1 MTTIDHRILIPVP
14 QAIVWDYIR
23 KLGNTPRWQIDLK
36 GVSVLTS
43 KVEGV
48 GTRWRE
54 THDNGREYVA
64 EIRAW
69 YEGLGYQYLYVE
81 RPPLKHAISTIRL
94 QEIAEGTIVQWTFEY
109 DLGGVLSGVRNSL
122 GLSRQLDSN
131 IQGSLKKLYLQL
143 KTDRARTMEPGI
155 ETKALMRDAPDAE
168 ARAQYRARHPSAMP
182 DGEVPAS
189 APIVSS
195 GHVIFE
201 PPINQEDTRPTRAVA
216 AITDEQ
222 IAAYPGGTTPEPQP
236 EPDFLSN
243 LPSVND
249 DTSPVRDMLGNAQ
262 PIDIDAVR
270 RELDDQPA
278 PAAPAL
284 VIPEPAPTDSQ
295 RLMDTSNMSIWEV
308 FGVPRPSETGEH
320 AKVVVEVD
328 DTSEPAPAA
337 PKPKVSRAKKSA
349 AAVSQ
354 VQPPPAVVPAAQLVP
369 FTTGSGL
376 RSQMRR
382 RLVRLR
388 RHI

>member
-14 QAIVWDYIR
+14 QAVVWDYIR
-23 KLGNTPRWQIDLK
+23 KLGNASRWQIDLK

-43 KVEGV
+43 KTEGV

-54 THDNGREYVA
+54 THESGREYVA

-81 RPPLKHAISTIRL
+81 RPPLKNAVSTIRL

-109 DLGGVLSGVRNSL
+109 DIGGVLSGVRNSF
-122 GLSRQLDSN
+122 GISRQIDSN

-143 KTDRARTMEPGI
+143 KTDRARVMEPGI

-168 ARAQYRARHPSAMP
+168 ARAQYRPRHPSALPDSDMP
-182 DGEVPAS
+182 TS

-201 PPINQEDTRPTRAVA
+201 PPINQDDTRPTRAVA

-222 IAAYPGGTTPEPQP
+222 IAAYPGSTPEPQP
-236 EPDFLSN
+236 EPDFLAS

-249 DTSPVRDMLGNAQ
+249 DTSPVRDTLGNVQ

-278 PAAPAL
+278 PAATAL

-308 FGVPRPSETGEH
+308 FGVPRPSETGEYQ
-320 AKVVVEVD
+320 KVVVEPVA
-328 DTSEPAPAA
+328 EPASTS
-337 PKPKVSRAKKSA
+337 PKSKSPRSKKPG
-349 AAVSQ
+349 AAVSL
-354 VQPPPAVVPAAQLVP
+354 VPAVASATPPIP
-369 FTTGSGL
+369 FITGRGL

-388 RHI
+388 PHI